1 MKQRIL
7 FVLPFLFLLVT
18 PLQAAKPQKI
28 GYVNMQEVINKSK
41 LGQQA
46 RETLKEKFGD
56 RQQKLTGEQQT
67 ILRLQ
72 KTLDRDQALMSRK
85 EFKKKTAEIEKRKK
99 KFQQK
104 VSQLQKE
111 VGQEEN
117 KLAQRILE
125 LTPAIITAVAKAK
138 RVSVVFERRQSG
150 LLYID
155 DSLDLTAEVIKRLD
169 AKKHGTKSRK

>member
-7 FVLPFLFLLVT
+7 FVFPLLFLLVT
-18 PLQAAKPQKI
+18 PVQAAKHQKI
-28 GYVNMQEVINKSK
+28 GYVNMQEVIDKSK

-56 RQQKLTGEQQT
+56 RQQKLAGEQQS
-67 ILRLQ
+67 ILQLQ
-72 KTLDRDQALMSRK
+72 QTLDRDKALMSRK
-85 EFKKKTAEIEKRKK
+85 ELDKRTAEIQKRKK

-104 VSQLQKE
+104 VTQLQKE

-125 LTPAIITAVAKAK
+125 PTPAIITAVAKDK
-138 RVSVVFERRQSG
+138 RVSAVFERRQSG

-155 DSLDLTAEVIKRLD
+155 DGLDLTAEVIKRLD
-169 AKKHGTKSRK
+169 AEKKK